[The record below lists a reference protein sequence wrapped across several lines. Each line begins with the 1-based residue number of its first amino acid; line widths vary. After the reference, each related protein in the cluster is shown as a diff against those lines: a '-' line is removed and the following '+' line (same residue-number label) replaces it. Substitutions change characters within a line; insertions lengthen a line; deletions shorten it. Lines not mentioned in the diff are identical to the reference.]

1 MTSTD
6 ADLLPRLRHSTG
18 PLHDRIEALLQL
30 EAPMPLARYGRILR
44 GFHEFLHLWE
54 QRVQF
59 ALPEALKPW
68 FLDRRRAPLAQQ
80 DLERLAVPEALD
92 LRQSARAAQ
101 ALIRLDCPAA
111 ALGALYVLEG
121 SALGG
126 QVLVPQLARH
136 LGVRPDHGARYFHGF
151 GERTGAMWREFR
163 QLAQHHAGAD
173 ETQQADALRG
183 AAQTFEALL
192 HTFAVLDTA
201 TDGQPQTL
209 TSAMAPTAATA
220 AATPAATPFPPPSSS
235 ASDAASRLSHALV

>member
-59 ALPEALKPW
+59 ALPQDLKPW
-68 FLDRRRAPLAQQ
+68 FAERRRAPLAMQ
-80 DLERLAVPEALD
+80 DLESLAVPDAPD

-101 ALIRLDCPAA
+101 ALIRLDSPAA
-111 ALGALYVLEG
+111 AIGALYVMEG

-126 QVLVPQLARH
+126 QVLVPQLSRH
-136 LGVRPDHGARYFHGF
+136 LGLRPDHGARYFHGF

-163 QLAQHHAGAD
+163 QLAQQHAGTD
-173 ETQQADALRG
+173 EASQADALRG

-192 HTFAVLDTA
+192 QTFAVLDTP
-201 TDGQPQTL
+201 TSL
-209 TSAMAPTAATA
+209 T
-220 AATPAATPFPPPSSS
+220 PPDSVQ
-235 ASDAASRLSHALV
+235 RLSQALA

>member
-1 MTSTD
+1 MISTD

-30 EAPMPLARYGRILR
+30 EAPMPLARYGRVLR

-59 ALPEALKPW
+59 ALPDALKPW
-68 FLDRRRAPLAQQ
+68 FLERRRAPLAKQ
-80 DLERLAVPEALD
+80 DLETLAVPDAPD

-101 ALIRLDCPAA
+101 ALIRLDTPSAA
-111 ALGALYVLEG
+111 IGALYVLEG

-136 LGVRPDHGARYFHGF
+136 LGVRPGHGATYFHGF

-163 QLAQHHAGAD
+163 QLAQAHAGAD
-173 ETQQADALRG
+173 EAAQADALRG

-192 HTFAVLDTA
+192 HTFAALDTP
-201 TDGQPQTL
+201 THGQPQPL
-209 TSAMAPTAATA
+209 
-220 AATPAATPFPPPSSS
+220 TPALSPALMSLSAPSLDAPSL
-235 ASDAASRLSHALV
+235 DAASRMSQVTV